1 IPVTLTAK
9 KTDGFDPDTFLA
21 TIGEGR
27 KILVVPKKQL
37 IFAQGDGADAI
48 FYVQK
53 GKVRLTVVSQI
64 GKEATIAIV
73 NQGNFFGEGSL
84 AGQLLRMGSAAAMT
98 DCEILRVEKKTMM
111 EALHREPALSEMFVA
126 YLLGRNIRYE

>member
-1 IPVTLTAK
+1 MPVTLTAK
-9 KTDGFDPDTFLA
+9 KIDGFDPDTFLA

-27 KILVVPKKQL
+27 KILIVPKKQL

-48 FYVQK
+48 FYVQN
-53 GKVRLTVVSQI
+53 GKVRLTVVSQV

-84 AGQLLRMGSAAAMT
+84 AGPTFSAYGLGGGHDRLRNFARREEDDDGSAAPRTRA
-98 DCEILRVEKKTMM
+98 
-111 EALHREPALSEMFVA
+111 F
-126 YLLGRNIRYE
+126 